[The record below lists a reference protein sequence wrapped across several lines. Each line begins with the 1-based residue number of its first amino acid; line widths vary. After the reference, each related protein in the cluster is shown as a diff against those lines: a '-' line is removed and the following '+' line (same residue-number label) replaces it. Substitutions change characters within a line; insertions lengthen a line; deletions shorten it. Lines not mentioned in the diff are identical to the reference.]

1 MEMRAKF
8 GAINI
13 DKGHRTR
20 YIGGGAFSFQLR
32 NEIVVLLF
40 NSESFQSGK

>member
-13 DKGHRTR
+13 DKGHKIRLGRTWWR
-20 YIGGGAFSFQLR
+20 MLCAGM
-32 NEIVVLLF
+32 
-40 NSESFQSGK
+40 K